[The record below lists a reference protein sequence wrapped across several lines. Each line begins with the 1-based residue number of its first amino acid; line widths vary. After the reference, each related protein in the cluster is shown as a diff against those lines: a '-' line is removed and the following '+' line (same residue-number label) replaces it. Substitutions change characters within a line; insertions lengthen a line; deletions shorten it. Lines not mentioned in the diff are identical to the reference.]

1 MIIRTGLYFA
11 KYFRLL
17 IGEALREILPLASL
31 GKKINGQFGFCFDG
45 FGQLTIIGPIG
56 RLNKSADASKHE
68 RLQKCCENLIVGG
81 SQFQPGC
88 VTIIPDLNGFQV
100 GQSLRLQIRRHPR
113 TGIEPLSIIN
123 TRNLDVIGSG
133 TSGQTNKDYEN

>member
-1 MIIRTGLYFA
+1 MIIRTGLDFA
-11 KYFRLL
+11 KYFRLVTSK
-17 IGEALREILPLASL
+17 ALREILPLASL
-31 GKKINGQFGFCFDG
+31 GKKINRKFGFYFDR

-56 RLNKSADASKHE
+56 RLNKSADASKYERLHE
-68 RLQKCCENLIVGG
+68 RCENLVVGG

-88 VTIIPDLNGFQV
+88 VTIIPDFDGFQV
-100 GQSLRLQIRRHPR
+100 VQSLTLQIRRHPR

-123 TRNLDVIGSG
+123 TLNLDFIGSG

>member
-1 MIIRTGLYFA
+1 
-11 KYFRLL
+11 
-17 IGEALREILPLASL
+17 
-31 GKKINGQFGFCFDG
+31 
-45 FGQLTIIGPIG
+45 
-56 RLNKSADASKHE
+56 
-68 RLQKCCENLIVGG
+68 VGG

-133 TSGQTNKDYEN
+133 TSGQTNKNYEN